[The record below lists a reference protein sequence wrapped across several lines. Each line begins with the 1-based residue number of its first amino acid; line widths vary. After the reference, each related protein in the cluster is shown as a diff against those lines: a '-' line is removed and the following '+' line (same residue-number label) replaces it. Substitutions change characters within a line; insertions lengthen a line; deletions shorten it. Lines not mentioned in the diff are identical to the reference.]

1 MAGKKEVEKNTK
13 RKGFNLEKDLII
25 SILLVFL
32 LILITVLYFLV
43 VTGKNNSEKSLTCGD
58 GTLLNKCSIRKPY
71 FCSGGI
77 LVEKASLC
85 GCLEILTKKGDSCI
99 SKYQTNPKNI
109 NLKYILRGKEKNI
122 NFVVY
127 KGMVEHISNLSKT
140 IYYIGNKTPSRAD
153 FKLRN
158 INEPEQRELLL
169 PLVTKIQNIAS
180 DKEEQMRI
188 AVSIVQNIP
197 FGSSN
202 KSVKFLSNEINYS
215 RYSYEV
221 LYDMQGVCGEKS
233 ELLVFLLRELGY
245 GIVFF
250 YHQEE
255 NHESVGIKCPEEY
268 SLRKSGYC
276 FVETTGSSIITD
288 DEIEYVGG
296 VKLLSQPEIF
306 KISEG
311 ESLEED
317 LYEYKDAK
325 KWIEIRN
332 DIKENRELD
341 VLKYFRWKSLKE
353 KYGLVDKYNIE

>member
-1 MAGKKEVEKNTK
+1 
-13 RKGFNLEKDLII
+13 
-25 SILLVFL
+25 
-32 LILITVLYFLV
+32 
-43 VTGKNNSEKSLTCGD
+43 
-58 GTLLNKCSIRKPY
+58 
-71 FCSGGI
+71 
-77 LVEKASLC
+77 
-85 GCLEILTKKGDSCI
+85 
-99 SKYQTNPKNI
+99 
-109 NLKYILRGKEKNI
+109 
-122 NFVVY
+122 
-127 KGMVEHISNLSKT
+127 
-140 IYYIGNKTPSRAD
+140 
-153 FKLRN
+153 
-158 INEPEQRELLL
+158 
-169 PLVTKIQNIAS
+169 
-180 DKEEQMRI
+180 
-188 AVSIVQNIP
+188 
-197 FGSSN
+197 
-202 KSVKFLSNEINYS
+202 
-215 RYSYEV
+215 
-221 LYDMQGVCGEKS
+221 MQGVCGEKS